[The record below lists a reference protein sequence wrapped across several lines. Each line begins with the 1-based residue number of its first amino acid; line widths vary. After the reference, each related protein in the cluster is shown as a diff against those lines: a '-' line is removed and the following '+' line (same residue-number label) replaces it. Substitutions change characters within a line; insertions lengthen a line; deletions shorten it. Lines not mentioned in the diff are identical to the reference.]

1 VLENLTFI
9 SPLFDLYP
17 GVIIKVIFTQALAK
31 NLPILRVVL
40 KSIEKEDFDG
50 ALAVIVDIV
59 LS

>member
-1 VLENLTFI
+1 M
-9 SPLFDLYP
+9 
-17 GVIIKVIFTQALAK
+17 FTQAPAK

-50 ALAVIVDIV
+50 ALAAILDIV